1 MSYLDEDKGRVG
13 LASKLHLK
21 VINDG
26 GELAL
31 GLVGAV
37 VGVPSTGEGGSG
49 KHSAASTTTARSGGR
64 SRSGGGGGGGSRL
77 GGILGLLRLG
87 GEAPAIKAGSLASG
101 TAEHGTTILRLA
113 RRTAK
118 MKSKVK
124 PLRK

>member
-13 LASKLHLK
+13 LASELHLK

-49 KHSAASTTTARSGGR
+49 KHSAASTTARSGGR
-64 SRSGGGGGGGSRL
+64 SRSGGGSRL

-124 PLRK
+124 PLSK

>member
-13 LASKLHLK
+13 LASELHLK

-64 SRSGGGGGGGSRL
+64 SRSGGGGGGRL
-77 GGILGLLRLG
+77 GGILGLLGLS

-101 TAEHGTTILRLA
+101 TAEHGSTTDTSIGD
-113 RRTAK
+113 RRTSK
-118 MKSKVK
+118 MKSDG
-124 PLRK
+124 

>member
-1 MSYLDEDKGRVG
+1 MTYLDEDKGRVG

-64 SRSGGGGGGGSRL
+64 SRSGGGGSRL

-101 TAEHGTTILRLA
+101 AAEHGTTILRLA

-118 MKSKVK
+118 NEKYSTGTRKSS
-124 PLRK
+124 P

>member
-13 LASKLHLK
+13 LASELHLK

-49 KHSAASTTTARSGGR
+49 KHSAASTTARSGGR
-64 SRSGGGGGGGSRL
+64 SRSGGGGSRL

-101 TAEHGTTILRLA
+101 AAEHGTTILRLA

-118 MKSKVK
+118 NEK
-124 PLRK
+124 